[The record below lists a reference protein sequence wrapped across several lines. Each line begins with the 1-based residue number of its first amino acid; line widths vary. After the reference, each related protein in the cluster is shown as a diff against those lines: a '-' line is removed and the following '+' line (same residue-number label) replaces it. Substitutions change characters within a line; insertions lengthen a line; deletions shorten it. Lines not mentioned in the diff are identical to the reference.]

1 MNFAKSDRPRGGELT
16 DENRES
22 GTFEISLD
30 KFGINKDASMFDVK
44 QFLCHLMGVKSH
56 SKGKKATLIYLFFC
70 PINDKKQKEID
81 EVFKSLKDEIIAI
94 FNSAPIRRFCD
105 DNKIYLKAVCEK
117 SRIMEPLTENNIEII
132 YER

>member
-1 MNFAKSDRPRGGELT
+1 MPFDGCE
-16 DENRES
+16 ES
-22 GTFEISLD
+22 F
-30 KFGINKDASMFDVK
+30 
-44 QFLCHLMGVKSH
+44 
-56 SKGKKATLIYLFFC
+56 KGQKATLTYLFFC